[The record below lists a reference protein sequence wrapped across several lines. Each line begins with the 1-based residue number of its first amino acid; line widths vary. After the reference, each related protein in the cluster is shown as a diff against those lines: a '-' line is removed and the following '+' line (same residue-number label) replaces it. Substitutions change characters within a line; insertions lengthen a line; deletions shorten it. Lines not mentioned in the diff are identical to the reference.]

1 MLVAG
6 IGYAG
11 LLPIGPREPQQVVFS
26 SVGPVGMVGNARL
39 VPVADGTDIEIDCV
53 YPAGYDHPSAAYS
66 VYVILVVDR
75 NGQVTEVKRWP
86 AKPNKQMTPSAH
98 TDLKLSR
105 IESVE
110 IRDGTTNQ
118 PVLRAQLR

>member
-1 MLVAG
+1 M
-6 IGYAG
+6 
-11 LLPIGPREPQQVVFS
+11 
-26 SVGPVGMVGNARL
+26 
-39 VPVADGTDIEIDCV
+39 
-53 YPAGYDHPSAAYS
+53 
-66 VYVILVVDR
+66 ILVVDR

-86 AKPNKQMTPSAH
+86 AKPNKKMTPSAH